1 MVNTDNI
8 LKRFVKWGINLNIKK
23 RFSSIKA
30 KTLLYLI
37 VFSVSILLVLWF
49 CQIVFLKYSYQ
60 DYQIQNIN
68 QLALSIQRSSF
79 VNLNSTL
86 EEVAYENE
94 VCIEY
99 YTNSGNVYYYNTM
112 MNGCALGKNNQ
123 DILKT
128 ENAFMESNLT
138 SDTYKVINREYEVQ
152 AFLYGIKLDSGSVFL
167 YSTLED
173 VGGANAVLKNQ
184 LIYLTFIAIIFA
196 CMIAY
201 FLSKKITDPILDI
214 TKKAQ
219 KLGSSPTV
227 KFPDY
232 GVLEVN
238 ELAHVLSNAQTEM
251 VKTDELRRDLM
262 ANVSHDL
269 KTPLT
274 MIKAYAEMVRDIS
287 YQDEQKRTE
296 HCNIIMD
303 EVERLNVLVNDIL
316 TLSKMQA
323 NADEIHLESFDLVK
337 EIETIVKRYEIIK
350 ETENYHFV
358 LDLPTKA
365 MVYADQKKLNQVIY
379 NLINNAI
386 NYTGSD
392 KTVTVRVKKEKDS
405 YLVEIIDTGKGIKKE
420 EIDLIW
426 DKYYKNDK
434 NHQRNVVGTGLG
446 LSIVKTILENHHF
459 KYGVKS
465 EKNKGTTF
473 YFYVKK
479 K

>member
-1 MVNTDNI
+1 M
-8 LKRFVKWGINLNIKK
+8 
-23 RFSSIKA
+23 
-30 KTLLYLI
+30 
-37 VFSVSILLVLWF
+37 FSVSVLLLLWF
-49 CQIVFLKYSYQ
+49 CQVVFLKYTYQ
-60 DYQIQNIN
+60 DYQIQNMN
-68 QLALSIQRSSF
+68 QLASSIQRSSF
-79 VNLNSTL
+79 VDLNNTL

-99 YTNSGNVYYYNTM
+99 YSNAGNIYYYNTM

-123 DILKT
+123 EILKT
-128 ENAFMESNLT
+128 ENSFIQSDLT
-138 SDTYKVINREYEVQ
+138 SDTYKVINKEYEVQ
-152 AFLYGIKLDSGSVFL
+152 AFLYGIKIDSGNVFL

-173 VGGANAVLKNQ
+173 VSGANTVLKNQ
-184 LIYLTFIAIIFA
+184 LIYLTIIAIIFA
-196 CMIAY
+196 CTISY
-201 FLSKKITDPILDI
+201 FLSRKITDPILDI
-214 TKKAQ
+214 TDKAR
-219 KLGSSPTV
+219 KLGSSPTIS
-227 KFPDY
+227 FPDY
-232 GVLEVN
+232 GVLEVD
-238 ELAHVLSNAQTEM
+238 ELAQVLTNAQVEM

-287 YQDEQKRTE
+287 YKDEKKRIE
-296 HCNIIMD
+296 HCDIIMD
-303 EVERLNVLVNDIL
+303 EVDRLNILVNDIL

-323 NADEIHLESFDLVK
+323 NADGIQLTRFDLVK

-358 LDLPTKA
+358 LDLPSKA
-365 MVYADQKKLNQVIY
+365 IVSADQKKLNQVIY

-386 NYTGSD
+386 NYTGDD
-392 KTVTVRVKKEKDS
+392 KTVTIRVKKEKDS

-420 EIDLIW
+420 DIAFIW

-434 NHQRNVVGTGLG
+434 NHRRNVVGTGLG
-446 LSIVKTILENHHF
+446 LSIVKSILEAHHF
-459 KYGVKS
+459 QYGVKS
-465 EKNKGTTF
+465 IVNKGTTF

>member
-1 MVNTDNI
+1 M
-8 LKRFVKWGINLNIKK
+8 
-23 RFSSIKA
+23 
-30 KTLLYLI
+30 
-37 VFSVSILLVLWF
+37 FSVSVLLLLWF
-49 CQIVFLKYSYQ
+49 CQVVFLKYTYQ
-60 DYQIQNIN
+60 DYQIQNMN
-68 QLALSIQRSSF
+68 QLASSIQRSSF
-79 VNLNSTL
+79 VDLNNTL

-99 YTNSGNVYYYNTM
+99 YSNAGNIYYYNTM

-123 DILKT
+123 EILKT
-128 ENAFMESNLT
+128 ENSFIQSDLA
-138 SDTYKVINREYEVQ
+138 SDTYKVINKEYEVQ
-152 AFLYGIKLDSGSVFL
+152 AFLYGIKIDSGNVFL

-173 VGGANAVLKNQ
+173 VSGANTVLKNQ
-184 LIYLTFIAIIFA
+184 LIYLTIIAIIFA
-196 CMIAY
+196 CTISY
-201 FLSKKITDPILDI
+201 FLSRKITDPILDI
-214 TKKAQ
+214 TDKAR
-219 KLGSSPTV
+219 KLGSSPTIS
-227 KFPDY
+227 FPDY
-232 GVLEVN
+232 GVLEVD
-238 ELAHVLSNAQTEM
+238 ELAQVLTNAQVEM

-287 YQDEQKRTE
+287 YKDEKKRIE
-296 HCNIIMD
+296 HCDIIMD
-303 EVERLNVLVNDIL
+303 EVDRLNILVNDIL

-323 NADEIHLESFDLVK
+323 NADGIQLTRFDLVK

-358 LDLPTKA
+358 LDLPSKA
-365 MVYADQKKLNQVIY
+365 IVSADQKKLNQVIY

-386 NYTGSD
+386 NYTGDD
-392 KTVTVRVKKEKDS
+392 KTVTIRVKKEKDS

-420 EIDLIW
+420 DIAFIW

-434 NHQRNVVGTGLG
+434 NHRRNVVGTGLG
-446 LSIVKTILENHHF
+446 LSIVKSILEAHHF
-459 KYGVKS
+459 QYGVKS
-465 EKNKGTTF
+465 IVNKGTTF

>member
-1 MVNTDNI
+1 
-8 LKRFVKWGINLNIKK
+8 
-23 RFSSIKA
+23 
-30 KTLLYLI
+30 
-37 VFSVSILLVLWF
+37 
-49 CQIVFLKYSYQ
+49 
-60 DYQIQNIN
+60 
-68 QLALSIQRSSF
+68 
-79 VNLNSTL
+79 
-86 EEVAYENE
+86 
-94 VCIEY
+94 
-99 YTNSGNVYYYNTM
+99 
-112 MNGCALGKNNQ
+112 
-123 DILKT
+123 
-128 ENAFMESNLT
+128 
-138 SDTYKVINREYEVQ
+138 
-152 AFLYGIKLDSGSVFL
+152 
-167 YSTLED
+167 
-173 VGGANAVLKNQ
+173 
-184 LIYLTFIAIIFA
+184 
-196 CMIAY
+196 MIAY
-201 FLSKKITDPILDI
+201 FLSKKITEPILDI

-251 VKTDELRRDLM
+251 MKTDELRRDLM

-303 EVERLNVLVNDIL
+303 EVDRLNVLVNDIL

-323 NADEIHLESFDLVK
+323 NADEIHLESFDLIK
-337 EIETIVKRYEIIK
+337 EIKTIVKRYEIIK

-358 LDLPTKA
+358 LDLPAKA
-365 MVYADQKKLNQVIY
+365 MVCADQKKLNQVIY

-386 NYTGSD
+386 NYTGAD
-392 KTVTVRVKKEKDS
+392 KTVTIRVKKEKDS

>member
-1 MVNTDNI
+1 MN
-8 LKRFVKWGINLNIKK
+8 FKK
-23 RFSSIKA
+23 YISSIKG
-30 KTLLYLI
+30 KTLIYLI
-37 VFSVSILLVLWF
+37 LFSVSVLLLLWF
-49 CQIVFLKYSYQ
+49 CQVVFLKYTYQ
-60 DYQIQNIN
+60 DYQIQNMN
-68 QLALSIQRSSF
+68 QLASSIQRSSF
-79 VNLNSTL
+79 VDLNNTL

-99 YTNSGNVYYYNTM
+99 YSNAGNIYYYNTM

-123 DILKT
+123 EILKT
-128 ENAFMESNLT
+128 ENSFIQSDLT
-138 SDTYKVINREYEVQ
+138 SDTYKVINKEYEVQ
-152 AFLYGIKLDSGSVFL
+152 AFLYGIKIDSGNVFL

-173 VGGANAVLKNQ
+173 VSGANTVLKNQ
-184 LIYLTFIAIIFA
+184 LIYLTIIAIIFA
-196 CMIAY
+196 CTISY
-201 FLSKKITDPILDI
+201 FLSRKITDPILDI
-214 TKKAQ
+214 TDKAR
-219 KLGSSPTV
+219 KLGSSPTIS
-227 KFPDY
+227 FPDY
-232 GVLEVN
+232 GVLEVD
-238 ELAHVLSNAQTEM
+238 ELAQVLTNAQVEM

-287 YQDEQKRTE
+287 YKDEKKRIE
-296 HCNIIMD
+296 HCDIIMD
-303 EVERLNVLVNDIL
+303 EVDRLNVLVNDIL

-323 NADEIHLESFDLVK
+323 NADEIQLTRFDLVK

-358 LDLPTKA
+358 LDLPSKA
-365 MVYADQKKLNQVIY
+365 IVNADQKKLNQVIY

-386 NYTGSD
+386 NYTGDD
-392 KTVTVRVKKEKDS
+392 KTVTIRVKKEKDS

-420 EIDLIW
+420 DIAFIW

-434 NHQRNVVGTGLG
+434 NHRRNVVGTGLG
-446 LSIVKTILENHHF
+446 LSIVKSILEAHHF
-459 KYGVKS
+459 QYGVKS
-465 EKNKGTTF
+465 IVNKGTTF

>member
-1 MVNTDNI
+1 M
-8 LKRFVKWGINLNIKK
+8 
-23 RFSSIKA
+23 
-30 KTLLYLI
+30 
-37 VFSVSILLVLWF
+37 
-49 CQIVFLKYSYQ
+49 
-60 DYQIQNIN
+60 N
-68 QLALSIQRSSF
+68 QLASSIQRSSF
-79 VNLNSTL
+79 VDLNNTL

-99 YTNSGNVYYYNTM
+99 YSNAGNIYYYNTM

-123 DILKT
+123 EILKT
-128 ENAFMESNLT
+128 ENSFIQSDLA
-138 SDTYKVINREYEVQ
+138 SDTYKVINKEYEVQ
-152 AFLYGIKLDSGSVFL
+152 AFLYGIKIDSGNVFL

-173 VGGANAVLKNQ
+173 VSGANTVLKNQ
-184 LIYLTFIAIIFA
+184 LIYLTIIAIIFA
-196 CMIAY
+196 CTISY
-201 FLSKKITDPILDI
+201 FLSRKITDPILDI
-214 TKKAQ
+214 TDKAR
-219 KLGSSPTV
+219 KLGSSPTIS
-227 KFPDY
+227 FPDY
-232 GVLEVN
+232 GVLEVD
-238 ELAHVLSNAQTEM
+238 ELAQVLTNAQVEM

-287 YQDEQKRTE
+287 YKDEKKRIE
-296 HCNIIMD
+296 HCDIIMD
-303 EVERLNVLVNDIL
+303 EVDRLNILVNDIL

-323 NADEIHLESFDLVK
+323 NADGIQLTRFDLVK

-358 LDLPTKA
+358 LDLPSKA
-365 MVYADQKKLNQVIY
+365 IVSADQKKLNQVIY

-386 NYTGSD
+386 NYTGDD
-392 KTVTVRVKKEKDS
+392 KTVTIRVKKEKDS

-420 EIDLIW
+420 DIAFIW

-434 NHQRNVVGTGLG
+434 NHRRNVVGTGLG
-446 LSIVKTILENHHF
+446 LSIVKSILEAHHF
-459 KYGVKS
+459 QYGVKS
-465 EKNKGTTF
+465 IVNKGTTF